1 METMDELERRHQAH
15 KAEREEKLD
24 ELKEEA
30 KVDSVARKIDD
41 AARIEHA
48 ADDMAAKL
56 VDKAAEEAARL

>member
-1 METMDELERRHQAH
+1 METMDELERKHQAH

-41 AARIEHA
+41 AARI
-48 ADDMAAKL
+48 DRKS
-56 VDKAAEEAARL
+56 VV